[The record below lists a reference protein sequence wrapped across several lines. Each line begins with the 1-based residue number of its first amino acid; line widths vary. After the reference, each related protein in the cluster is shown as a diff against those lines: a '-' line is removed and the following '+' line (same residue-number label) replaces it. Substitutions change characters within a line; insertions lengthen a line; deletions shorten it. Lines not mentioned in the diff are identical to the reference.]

1 MKKKMHDKIGFMQ
14 GRLSIKEFN
23 KIQSFPVDNWKN
35 EFAIANL
42 MNLKKLE
49 WTIDYDYFFKNPLMN
64 KSYHNEIKD
73 LKKTYKIDIE
83 SVTCDFLMNKPFWNI
98 KNNKQ
103 LIYDFEFF
111 LNNCI
116 KLSIKKII
124 IPLVDNGSINN
135 KSSELVLKNNLIR
148 ILKKQQF
155 KNLIF
160 LFETDFISKK
170 IKLFFNGLSK
180 KNFGINYDL
189 GNSASLGHLVK
200 HDFETYGGLIK
211 NVHLKDR
218 KLKGYTVKFG
228 NGAGD
233 FVNLFKCLK
242 EINYKGNLILQSAR
256 SKNNSD
262 VKELQD
268 NISFIK
274 KFL

>member
-1 MKKKMHDKIGFMQ
+1 
-14 GRLSIKEFN
+14 
-23 KIQSFPVDNWKN
+23 V
-35 EFAIANL
+35 
-42 MNLKKLE
+42 
-49 WTIDYDYFFKNPLMN
+49 
-64 KSYHNEIKD
+64 
-73 LKKTYKIDIE
+73 
-83 SVTCDFLMNKPFWNI
+83 
-98 KNNKQ
+98 Q
-103 LIYDFEFF
+103 L
-111 LNNCI
+111 
-116 KLSIKKII
+116 
-124 IPLVDNGSINN
+124 
-135 KSSELVLKNNLIR
+135 
-148 ILKKQQF
+148 LKKQQF

-189 GNSASLGHLVK
+189 GNSASLGHQVK

-233 FVNLFKCLK
+233 FVNLFKWLK

-256 SKNNSD
+256 SKNNND